1 MTFPTGEQFE
11 LALHTPSGELRAV
24 ITELAAGIRE
34 LSVDGI
40 DLVQGFDAEIAPPSC
55 AGVLLM
61 PWGNRIPDGVW
72 VDAAG
77 TSHQLAITEVDRNNA
92 IHGLLRFTPYR
103 VLERSASAITLAA
116 QVFPQLGYPFHL
128 DIQVRYELVADGLSV
143 THTVRNVGAGDA
155 PVAVASHPFLQIGD
169 VPTEE
174 LVLTVNAD
182 THIDVDARLNPTGLS
197 PVAGTAFDLRA
208 DSPLSRRVGDLA
220 LDDAWGDSH
229 IVDGE
234 TAHTL
239 TAPDGRSV
247 GIWGDEN
254 FGYVQVYITPTFPA
268 RRSTADTND
277 ADQHGTADAVVT
289 AIAIEP
295 MTGPADAFNSG
306 AGLTLVAPGDH
317 WVSQWGIRFAGFPSA

>member
-11 LALHTPSGELRAV
+11 LALQTPSGMLRAV

-34 LSVDGI
+34 LSIDGVE
-40 DLVQGFDAEIAPPSC
+40 LMQGFDAEIAPPSC

-77 TSHQLAITEVDRNNA
+77 TSHQLAITEVDLNNA
-92 IHGLLRFTPYR
+92 IHGLLRFAPYQ
-103 VLERSASAITLAA
+103 VVERSDSAITLGA

-128 DIQVRYELVADGLSV
+128 DTQVRYELVADGLSV
-143 THTVRNVGAGDA
+143 THTVRNVAAGDA
-155 PVAVASHPFLQIGD
+155 PVTVASHPFLKIGG

-182 THIDVDARLNPTGLS
+182 THIDVDERLNPTGLS
-197 PVAGTAFDLRA
+197 AVAGTPFDLRA

-229 IVDGE
+229 VVDGE

-239 TAPDGRSV
+239 TAPDGRRV

-268 RRSTADTND
+268 RGSRAGTND
-277 ADQHGTADAVVT
+277 GGEPGTADAVVT

-295 MTGPADAFNSG
+295 MTGPANAYNSG
-306 AGLTLVAPGDH
+306 AGLKRVASGEE
-317 WVSQWGIRFAGFPSA
+317 WVSRWGIRFAGFPSA

>member
-11 LALHTPSGELRAV
+11 LALQTPSGTLRAV

-34 LSVDGI
+34 LSIDGVE
-40 DLVQGFDAEIAPPSC
+40 LMQGFDAEIAPPSC

-72 VDAAG
+72 TDAAG

-92 IHGLLRFTPYR
+92 IHGLLRFAPYR
-103 VLERSASAITLAA
+103 VVERSASAITLGAE
-116 QVFPQLGYPFHL
+116 VFPQLGYPFHL
-128 DIQVRYELVADGLSV
+128 DTLVRYELVADGLSV
-143 THTVRNVGAGDA
+143 THTVRNVAAGDA
-155 PVAVASHPFLQIGD
+155 PVTVASHPFLKIGG

-197 PVAGTAFDLRA
+197 AVAGTAFDLRA

-229 IVDGE
+229 VVDGE

-268 RRSTADTND
+268 RGSSLTE
-277 ADQHGTADAVVT
+277 HGKADAVVT

-295 MTGPADAFNSG
+295 MTGPADAYNSG
-306 AGLTLVAPGDH
+306 AGLTLVASGEE
-317 WVSQWGIRFAGFPSA
+317 WISQWGIRFAGFAGA

>member
-11 LALHTPSGELRAV
+11 LALQTPAGTLRAV

-34 LSVDGI
+34 LSIDGV
-40 DLVQGFDAEIAPPSC
+40 DLVQGFDAEISPPSC
-55 AGVLLM
+55 AGSLLM

-77 TSHQLAITEVDRNNA
+77 VSHQLAITEVDLNNA
-92 IHGLLRFTPYR
+92 IHGLLRYAPYR
-103 VLERSASAITLAA
+103 VVEQSASAITLAA
-116 QVFPQLGYPFHL
+116 SVFPQLGYPFHL
-128 DIQVRYELVADGLSV
+128 ETLVRYELVADGLSV
-143 THTVRNVGAGDA
+143 THTVRNVAAGDA
-155 PVAVASHPFLQIGD
+155 PVTIASHPFLQIGG

-174 LVLTVNAD
+174 LTLTVNAD

-197 PVAGTAFDLRA
+197 AVAGTAFDLRA

-229 IVDGE
+229 VVDGE

-247 GIWGDEN
+247 GIWGDES
-254 FGYVQVYITPTFPA
+254 FDYVQVYITPKFPA
-268 RRSTADTND
+268 RGATTDPDVAP
-277 ADQHGTADAVVT
+277 DAVVT

-295 MTGPADAFNSG
+295 MTGPANAFNSG
-306 AGLTLVAPGDH
+306 AGLTLVAPGEE
-317 WVSQWGIRFAGFPSA
+317 WVTRWGIRFAGFPSA